1 MLNDPKALAVLLTA
15 VVTLGT
21 FMTAL
26 GTLLWKV
33 EKYRAGRLAETLDLK
48 LENIKEVVA
57 LIGADIKNCVTKR
70 ECDKQ
75 TEYEESYR
83 KLLREKIKATEET
96 NLAFIQHL
104 TEE

>member
-15 VVTLGT
+15 VITLGT

-26 GTLLWKV
+26 GGLLWKV

-57 LIGADIKNCVTKR
+57 LIGVEIKNCVTKR

-83 KLLREKIKATEET
+83 KMFQAQVKTVEEA
-96 NLAFIQHL
+96 NLSFIQHL
-104 TEE
+104 TEG

>member
-1 MLNDPKALAVLLTA
+1 MLNDPKTLAVLLTA

-33 EKYRAGRLAETLDLK
+33 EKYRAGRLAEILDLK

-57 LIGADIKNCVTKR
+57 LIGVEIKDCVTKR
-70 ECDKQ
+70 ECEKQ
-75 TEYEESYR
+75 TEYEEKY
-83 KLLREKIKATEET
+83 LLLLQGKVEAVEAT
-96 NLAFIQHL
+96 NLSFVQHL
-104 TEE
+104 TED